1 MYSDLDSDKRKRE
14 EVISSLYWSL
24 MQNWNIPQSVQDY
37 FGFTEDYRLIH
48 QLEEMEPAEYRQ
60 KRQTGEVPDVLEVDA
75 RLTRTVEKV
84 FEGLCGKPPAP
95 YLDKM
100 NEELEKLG
108 QVAALPESVHDIIHI
123 SPAFLVKY
131 GIDKTASNSE
141 RSCQAEKAYRELDA
155 RFVKMTGRRPYAD
168 ELFASIRQ
176 GKEKTPEAKRPKQVH
191 KPILR
196 NPPSKGQKMGL

>member
-1 MYSDLDSDKRKRE
+1 MYNDLDSDKRKCE

-24 MQNWNIPQSVQDY
+24 LQNWNIPQSMQDY
-37 FGFTEDYRLIH
+37 FGFAEDYRLIH

-60 KRQTGEVPDVLEVDA
+60 KRQTGEVPDILEVDA

-84 FEGLCGKPPAP
+84 FESLCGKPPAP

-108 QVAALPESVHDIIHI
+108 QVAAMPESVHDIIHI

-131 GIDKTASNSE
+131 GIDKNASATE

-168 ELFASIRQ
+168 ELFASVRC
-176 GKEKTPEAKRPKQVH
+176 GKEKAADINRPKQAH

-196 NPPSKGQKMGL
+196 NPPTKGKKISM

>member
-1 MYSDLDSDKRKRE
+1 
-14 EVISSLYWSL
+14 

-37 FGFTEDYRLIH
+37 YGFAENYRLFH
-48 QLEEMEPAEYRQ
+48 QLEEMDYNEYKQ
-60 KRQTGEVPDVLEVDA
+60 KRQAGEVPDVLEVDA

-84 FEGLCGKPPAP
+84 FESLCGKPPAR

-108 QVAALPESVHDIIHI
+108 QVAAMPDSVHDILHI

-131 GIDKTASNSE
+131 GIDKNASATE

-168 ELFASIRQ
+168 ELFVSIRNRRESES
-176 GKEKTPEAKRPKQVH
+176 KENRPKQTH
-191 KPILR
+191 SPILR
-196 NPPSKGQKMGL
+196 NPPAKGRKMSL